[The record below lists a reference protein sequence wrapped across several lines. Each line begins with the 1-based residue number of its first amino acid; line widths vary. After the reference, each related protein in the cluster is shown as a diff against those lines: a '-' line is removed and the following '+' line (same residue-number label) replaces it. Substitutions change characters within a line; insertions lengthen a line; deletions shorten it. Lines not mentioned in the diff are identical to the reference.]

1 MHTMHTT
8 KTLQVVPPHAPDAV
22 PALTPA
28 RWPLAAVLVA
38 AALLSACGGG
48 GGSSPE
54 STPEPTPVPTPESP
68 ATPSSLSAA
77 QLQGRWLTS
86 TGVTPAR
93 TAIVLPG
100 AEGSTEVWLLAS
112 DLSSVSR
119 LQLSTRGIDGVSASG
134 KSYSLPSSASNVGQS
149 VSDSGTANL
158 SNNSLS
164 LNSGA
169 LLLTRSDALTTA
181 SSLADVVGN
190 WSASVGGQTATL
202 RLAVAANGALSG
214 SGSTGC
220 SYSGSLSARSD
231 ATAYDAGLSEVC
243 SSGTTAFAGIATYRA
258 GQGSTP
264 AALTLAMT
272 TTDAAQ
278 TQALVLGMRQP

>member
-1 MHTMHTT
+1 M
-8 KTLQVVPPHAPDAV
+8 
-22 PALTPA
+22 
-28 RWPLAAVLVA
+28 
-38 AALLSACGGG
+38 
-48 GGSSPE
+48 
-54 STPEPTPVPTPESP
+54 
-68 ATPSSLSAA
+68 
-77 QLQGRWLTS
+77 QGRWLTS

-119 LQLSTRGIDGVSASG
+119 LQLSTSGIDGVSASG
-134 KSYSLPSSASNVGQS
+134 KSYRLPSSATNVGQS

-181 SSLADVVGN
+181 SNLADVVGN

-202 RLAVAANGALSG
+202 RLAVAANGVLSG

-220 SYSGSLSARSD
+220 SYSGSLSARGD
-231 ATAYDAGLSEVC
+231 ATAYDARLSEVC

-258 GQGSTP
+258 VQGSTP
-264 AALTLAMT
+264 AVLTLVMT

-278 TQALVLGMRQP
+278 AQALVLGMRQP

>member
-1 MHTMHTT
+1 
-8 KTLQVVPPHAPDAV
+8 
-22 PALTPA
+22 
-28 RWPLAAVLVA
+28 
-38 AALLSACGGG
+38 
-48 GGSSPE
+48 
-54 STPEPTPVPTPESP
+54 
-68 ATPSSLSAA
+68 LSAA

-93 TAIVLPG
+93 AAIVLPG

-119 LQLSTRGIDGVSASG
+119 LQLSTSGIDGVSASG

-202 RLAVAANGALSG
+202 RLSVAANGALSG
-214 SGSTGC
+214 SGTTGC

-231 ATAYDAGLSEVC
+231 ATAYNARLSEVC
-243 SSGTTAFAGIATYRA
+243 SNGSGTIDFAGIATYRA
-258 GQGSTP
+258 VQGSTP
-264 AALTLAMT
+264 AALTMAMT

-278 TQALVLGMRQP
+278 AQALVLGMRQP

>member
-1 MHTMHTT
+1 M
-8 KTLQVVPPHAPDAV
+8 KTLRVVLPHAPDSS
-22 PALTPA
+22 PALKLT

-54 STPEPTPVPTPESP
+54 STPEPTPPP
-68 ATPSSLSAA
+68 ASTSLSAA

-100 AEGSTEVWLLAS
+100 AQGSTEVWLLAS

-119 LQLSTRGIDGVSASG
+119 LQVSTSGIDGVSAIG
-134 KSYSLPSSASNVGQS
+134 KRYSLPSSISNVGQS

-169 LLLTRSDALTTA
+169 LLLTRSNALTTA

-231 ATAYDAGLSEVC
+231 ATAYNARLSEVC
-243 SSGTTAFAGIATYRA
+243 SSGTTAFAGIATYQSV
-258 GQGSTP
+258 QGSTP
-264 AALTLAMT
+264 AALTMAMT

-278 TQALVLGMRQP
+278 TQALVLALGMGQP